1 METSERWSINNDDCE
16 IKMWTE
22 NGTGRFYEIRIN
34 GILITGHEQW
44 PRRGTKPATRQEL
57 IEEKMAYLVE
67 RMRRQE
73 ELRLGRVIRKED
85 IKVKVK

>member
-1 METSERWSINNDDCE
+1 MEISERCLINNDDCE
-16 IKMWTE
+16 IKTWTE
-22 NGTGRFYEIRIN
+22 NGTGRFYEIWIN

-44 PRRGTKPATRQEL
+44 PLCGKKPATRQEL

-73 ELRLGRVIRKED
+73 ELRLGRVIRKEE
-85 IKVKVK
+85 IKVKAK